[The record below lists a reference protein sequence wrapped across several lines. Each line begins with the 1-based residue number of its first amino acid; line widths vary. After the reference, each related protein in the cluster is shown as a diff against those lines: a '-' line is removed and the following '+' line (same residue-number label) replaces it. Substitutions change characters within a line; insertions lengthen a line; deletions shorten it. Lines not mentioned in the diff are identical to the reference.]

1 MIPQFF
7 HYCSSKFFRLSLLE
21 WYRYLFS
28 KVNRKLPETN
38 KILKSGKSY
47 TQGNKK
53 GAQKNLNIKSM
64 HLRSDL
70 VFTSKPDFTRAG
82 RATWCWCRT
91 TDICRVGRATWC
103 CTWAT
108 LIFVG

>member
-53 GAQKNLNIKSM
+53 GARKNLNIKSL

-70 VFTSKPDFTRAG
+70 VFTSKPWQITVHKCDRPRCISVSVAEPGFFFVAG
-82 RATWCWCRT
+82 A
-91 TDICRVGRATWC
+91 GPS
-103 CTWAT
+103 
-108 LIFVG
+108 